1 MKSGTNGE
9 LMARTIIELKNVS
22 FRYGEDQKLNALN
35 NISLDIQEGEWITL
49 IGPNGSGKSTLTK
62 VMNGLIVPDAGDV
75 IIDGITLDK
84 KTLYEARKKIGMVFQ
99 NPENQF
105 VGSTVEDDVAFGLEN
120 LFMPRE
126 EMLIRVKESLERVGM
141 WELANRAPVN
151 LSGGQKQRV
160 AIASIIASK
169 PQIIVLDEAT
179 SMLDPQG
186 REEVLATIKEIKEE
200 DNLTIISI
208 THDIN
213 EAVESDRIIVM
224 NEGQIVDQGV
234 FEEISTYGD
243 QLLELGLEVPFSE
256 SLKQALQEQGFNVPE
271 KYLTDEEMME
281 FLWTY
286 SSEM

>member
-1 MKSGTNGE
+1 
-9 LMARTIIELKNVS
+9 MARTIIELKNVS

-75 IIDGITLDK
+75 VIDGITLDK

-141 WELANRAPVN
+141 WEFANRAPVN

>member
-1 MKSGTNGE
+1 
-9 LMARTIIELKNVS
+9 MARTIIELKNVS

>member
-75 IIDGITLDK
+75 VIDGITHDK

-141 WELANRAPVN
+141 WEFANRAPVN

>member
-1 MKSGTNGE
+1 M
-9 LMARTIIELKNVS
+9 S

-75 IIDGITLDK
+75 VIDGITLDK

-126 EMLIRVKESLERVGM
+126 KMLIRVKESLERVGM
-141 WELANRAPVN
+141 WEFANRAPVN

>member
-141 WELANRAPVN
+141 WEFANRAPVN

>member
-1 MKSGTNGE
+1 
-9 LMARTIIELKNVS
+9 MARTIIELKNVS

-141 WELANRAPVN
+141 WEFANRAPVN